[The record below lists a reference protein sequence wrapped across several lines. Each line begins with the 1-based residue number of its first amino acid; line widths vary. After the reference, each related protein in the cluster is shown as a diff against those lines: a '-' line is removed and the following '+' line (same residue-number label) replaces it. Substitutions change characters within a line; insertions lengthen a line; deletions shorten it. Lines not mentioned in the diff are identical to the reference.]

1 MFKIFVIYMVAC
13 TIPTT
18 LGIAPNVDVTG
29 IMKMKIDDGQKSY
42 NLNEKEK
49 YFQAQSEDRQTG
61 EGIFH

>member
-1 MFKIFVIYMVAC
+1 MYKIFVIYMVAC
-13 TIPTT
+13 TIHTT
-18 LGIAPNVDVTG
+18 LGIAPDVDVTG
-29 IMKMKIDDGQKSY
+29 IKKLKMDAGQKPF